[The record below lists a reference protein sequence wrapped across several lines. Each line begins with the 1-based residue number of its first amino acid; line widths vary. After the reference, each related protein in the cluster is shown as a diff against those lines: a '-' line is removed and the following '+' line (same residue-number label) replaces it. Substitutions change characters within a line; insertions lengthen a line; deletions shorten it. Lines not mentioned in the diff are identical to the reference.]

1 PSTVLPA
8 VVTSPRALA
17 ALELAAESKE
27 KKAFF
32 AFSPGSKE
40 GKSPNER
47 AFHARGTVGD
57 ILEFTRIHDS
67 AARVLIEG
75 LSEAELIEVEHHEE
89 LSRGNVRRLDLPWRR
104 DKETAAAR
112 R

>member
-1 PSTVLPA
+1 RLMELERNCRSASPSPRPMPADYLDLPTILPVVPLSDVVVFPSTVLPA

-57 ILEFTRIHDS
+57 ILEFTRIHD
-67 AARVLIEG
+67 
-75 LSEAELIEVEHHEE
+75 
-89 LSRGNVRRLDLPWRR
+89 
-104 DKETAAAR
+104 
-112 R
+112 